1 MNRQDLEGRC
11 SIMQSQESPKLQVI
25 LDPSYEEEIFNRFK
39 ELADEAIQQAV
50 ERASIQNQFLTQKQ
64 CMEQLRIGHAV
75 MNDLYNNGLQFIKIG
90 NKKLIDIDDLKET
103 LNKLKF

>member
-1 MNRQDLEGRC
+1 MKNEERLNFRIQ
-11 SIMQSQESPKLQVI
+11 
-25 LDPSYEEEIFNRFK
+25 LDPEYEEEIFNRFT
-39 ELADEAIQQAV
+39 ELADEAIKQAV

>member
-1 MNRQDLEGRC
+1 MESYD
-11 SIMQSQESPKLQVI
+11 SPKFQI
-25 LDPSYEEEIFNRFK
+25 KLDPEYEEEIFQRFI
-39 ELADEAIQQAV
+39 ELADEAVKQAV

>member
-1 MNRQDLEGRC
+1 
-11 SIMQSQESPKLQVI
+11 MQNEERLNFRIQ
-25 LDPSYEEEIFNRFK
+25 LDPEYEEEIFNRFT
-39 ELADEAIQQAV
+39 ELADEAIKQAV

>member
-1 MNRQDLEGRC
+1 MEERNTAKFQ
-11 SIMQSQESPKLQVI
+11 IK
-25 LDPSYEEEIFNRFK
+25 LDPEYEEAIFNRFR
-39 ELADEAIQQAV
+39 ELADEAIKQAV
-50 ERASIQNQFLTQKQ
+50 ERASIQKQFLTQKQ

>member
-1 MNRQDLEGRC
+1 
-11 SIMQSQESPKLQVI
+11 MQSEERVNFRIQ
-25 LDPSYEEEIFNRFK
+25 LDPEYEEEIFNRFT
-39 ELADEAIQQAV
+39 ELAEEAIKQAV

>member
-1 MNRQDLEGRC
+1 
-11 SIMQSQESPKLQVI
+11 MQEQNIPKFQVQ
-25 LDPSYEEEIFNRFK
+25 LNPEYEEVIFNRFI
-39 ELADEAIQQAV
+39 ELADEAIKQAV

-90 NKKLIDIDDLKET
+90 NKKLIDIDDLKGT